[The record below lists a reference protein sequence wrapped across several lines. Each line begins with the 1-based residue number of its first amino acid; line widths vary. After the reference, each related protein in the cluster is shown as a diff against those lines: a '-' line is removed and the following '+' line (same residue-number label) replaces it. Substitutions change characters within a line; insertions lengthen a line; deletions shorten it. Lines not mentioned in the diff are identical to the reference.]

1 MNQSASRILTGVV
14 AMVSESF
21 SKPMIGGVFVPAIVN
36 PQFGKLIL
44 LCKFSIYL
52 MALMSGGYIKVYP

>member
-21 SKPMIGGVFVPAIVN
+21 SKPLIDGVFVPAIVN

-44 LCKFSIYL
+44 LCKLSIYF
-52 MALMSGGYIKVYP
+52 MALL